1 MLNRVAAAVRLSASL
16 GAEIRGLS
24 FADAG
29 PSEAAELLSLPP
41 EYRVLSFPDEQNTGC
56 SLFQMSRTPGAL
68 FSRSA
73 EHRVLSF
80 PDEQNTGCSLFQ
92 MS

>member
-1 MLNRVAAAVRLSASL
+1 VLNRVAAAVRLSASL

-56 SLFQMSRTPGAL
+56 SLFQISRTPGAL
-68 FSRSA
+68 FSR
-73 EHRVLSF
+73 
-80 PDEQNTGCSLFQ
+80 
-92 MS
+92 